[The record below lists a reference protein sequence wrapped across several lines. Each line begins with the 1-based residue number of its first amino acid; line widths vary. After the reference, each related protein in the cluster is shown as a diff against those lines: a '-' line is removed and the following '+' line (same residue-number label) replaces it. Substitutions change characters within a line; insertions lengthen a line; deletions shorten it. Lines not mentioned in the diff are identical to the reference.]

1 MTQCTIQW
9 QPKATNHSV
18 RFGAGAEWGARGLA
32 EQVNIGLR
40 NADSGLGLTA
50 GLSMAFLA
58 MMADRILRGFV
69 RVFT

>member
-1 MTQCTIQW
+1 M
-9 QPKATNHSV
+9 V
-18 RFGAGAEWGARGLA
+18 GARGLA
-32 EQVNIGLR
+32 EQVNVGLR

-58 MMADRILRGFV
+58 MMAERILRGFV